1 METVQYKISLDSLK
15 THFHTTVPTYVNNEE
30 YKPQYNDYDG
40 SGKIPSNI
48 RLKDYNS
55 VITDGMGNYSKAN
68 LSFLSVKDGNND
80 IIQFKTL
87 EHFYHLLKKYIESC
101 SIYTLCRRGQSYI
114 WVERVFEDKIKG
126 FFDYINNI
134 LITDELPDEN
144 TVVLCN
150 EKDITQDL
158 GNATSYGKV
167 YIYYYIEDQSE
178 KLKTNCWNGLQWVNN
193 VCVTPFNDELYEMIN
208 NIGIE
213 SLKAGFFLSDSLL
226 NGKLSYELCKPNS
239 LIPYCGIN
247 LCLTSDGKE
256 LGNFEPYI
264 DEWIPNKKYYLGD
277 KVIYNGKVYTLSE
290 SDDWSGYDK
299 VKINSTLYELLLNND
314 ADDISITVSDNE
326 VMYFKNVPYYTGHF
340 NETTKLTEFDDLDGK
355 HWIEDTIN
363 GKPTP
368 IKTSIES
375 QIEQMERL
383 KTSFDENGLKLP
395 FNVIYGSVKTEIRY
409 LLGIAKVH
417 YNNNVVLYDTL
428 DSISFYSIDENG
440 VADIVKTYTYTS
452 NNGTTRDDLICRGDV
467 AIGVADIEAMEKKPS
482 FIRFVYH
489 IGKTDGNEN
498 GILYDEIH
506 PIAIDTFYCNYEGFY
521 AWITCEPSDEAI
533 DVLALPTA
541 NGDIYGKIF
550 HYMGNDVTYKTNGV
564 TYYKLKKGEY
574 YKSVSPFTYVNVDYK
589 HFYHFDDDGK
599 LLLTADVLS
608 NVQYT
613 ASSNYNN
620 NSYELNGFY
629 DSSMIGIFDKKINSD
644 VHIDRGSGEATAF
657 ERHGALSE
665 VNTFSDLLNYKNNL
679 FEL

>member
-1 METVQYKISLDSLK
+1 MEIVQYKISLDSLK

-101 SIYTLCRRGQSYI
+101 NIYTLCRRGQSYI

-126 FFDYINNI
+126 FFDYIDNI

-178 KLKTNCWNGLQWVNN
+178 KLKTNCWNGSQWVNN

-213 SLKAGFFLSDSLL
+213 PLKAGYFLSDSLL

-290 SDDWSGYDK
+290 SDYWSGYDK
-299 VKINSTLYELLLNND
+299 VKLNSTLYESLLND
-314 ADDISITVSDNE
+314 ADDMSITVSDNE
-326 VMYFKNVPYYTGHF
+326 VTYFKNVPYYTGHF

-363 GKPTP
+363 GKQTP

-489 IGKTDGNEN
+489 IGKTDGNED

-506 PIAIDTFYCNYEGFY
+506 PIAIDTFYCNYEGFC

-541 NGDIYGKIF
+541 NSDIYGKIF
-550 HYMGNDVTYKTNGV
+550 HYMGNDVTYKTNGII
-564 TYYKLKKGEY
+564 YYKLKKGEY
-574 YKSVSPFTYVNVDYK
+574 YKCVSPFTYVNVDYK
-589 HFYHFDDDGK
+589 HFYHFDDDGN

-629 DSSMIGIFDKKINSD
+629 DSSMTGIFDKKINSD

-679 FEL
+679 FKL